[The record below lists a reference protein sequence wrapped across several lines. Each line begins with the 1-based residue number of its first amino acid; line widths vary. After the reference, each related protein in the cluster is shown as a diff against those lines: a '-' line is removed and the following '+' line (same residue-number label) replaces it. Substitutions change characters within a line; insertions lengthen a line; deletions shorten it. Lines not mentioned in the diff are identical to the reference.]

1 MTRRRKGREE
11 GEEDEEEKEEKKYK
25 KKQASKQGRKV
36 FAEMR
41 QKRRNL
47 QHLGLQV
54 HIGVKERRYE

>member
-1 MTRRRKGREE
+1 M
-11 GEEDEEEKEEKKYK
+11 KKKKKKKNIK